1 MELRVLK
8 ESFETIPDE
17 PGFIKQYLH
26 ELIDSIDSMHEPEVS
41 ASFTVGNSVFH
52 VEQLEGYSRLIH
64 KADGTHEVID
74 NLTESDWVAGVMEEL
89 KNG

>member
-8 ESFETIPDE
+8 ESFETIPDK

-26 ELIDSIDSMHEPEVS
+26 ELIDSINSMYKPEVS
-41 ASFTVGNSVFH
+41 VSFAVGNSVFH
-52 VEQLEGYSRLIH
+52 MEQLESYSRLIR

-74 NLTESDWVAGVMEEL
+74 NLTESEWIEGVMEEL